1 MNDKNGIEVE
11 SGRIMRRVLL
21 WESRQGSSAS
31 TFLFDLR
38 ILIVT
43 LLRVPTNL
51 ILHYVIELQAWKL

>member
-11 SGRIMRRVLL
+11 SGRIMHRVLL

-31 TFLFDLR
+31 TFIFDLR
-38 ILIVT
+38 ILRVT

-51 ILHYVIELQAWKL
+51 ILHCIIELQAWKL